1 MTGRICLLLLA
12 GLSLGACGSRPVRC
26 DAHLQ
31 PINNPAPVAPGAKP

>member
-12 GLSLGACGSRPVRC
+12 ALGLGACGSRPVRC

-31 PINNPAPVAPGAKP
+31 PINTPATVPPRVKP